1 MILFRSILSSALL
14 SALFA
19 SGVAFAQYPSKPITL
34 VVPYSAGGDSDLAG
48 RILAQ
53 AAQKYLNGNPIVV
66 LNRVG
71 ASGTI
76 GSKYVRDALPDGY
89 TLLVAR
95 IGSQAITP
103 ALDPKTTPYKWNEFT
118 FLSLMEFNPYVCVVK
133 SDAPYRTM
141 PELIDFIRKNPGK
154 LNFASAGNG
163 TVQHL
168 GPVYLFSLLGLPA
181 ESAVHV
187 PYKGGGEATQALLG
201 RQVQFVCNNLTTM
214 LSLLKAGSIKALMVT
229 TPTRLKDLPEV
240 PTSRE
245 LGWADMEHI
254 TGWSAL
260 YGPPGMPKELVERWV
275 DVMQKLAKD
284 ADWLAGN
291 AKIGG
296 IPAVRSPADTEKFA
310 REQYEL
316 YERLGT
322 ATGLRKP

>member
-1 MILFRSILSSALL
+1 MKTFCSFVA
-14 SALFA
+14 AAVFV
-19 SGVAFAQYPSKPITL
+19 SGAAFAQYPSKPITL

-48 RILAQ
+48 RNLAHV
-53 AAQKYLNGNPIVV
+53 AQKYLNGTPIVV

-76 GSKYVRDALPDGY
+76 GSKYVRDAAPDGY
-89 TLLVAR
+89 TLLIAR

-103 ALDPKTTPYKWNEFT
+103 ALDPKATPYKWNDFT
-118 FLSLMEFNPYVCVVK
+118 FLSVMELNPYVCVVK
-133 SDAPYRTM
+133 PDAPYRTM

-168 GPVYLFSLLGLPA
+168 GPVYLFSLVGLPSEA
-181 ESAVHV
+181 AVHV

-201 RQVQFVCNNLTTM
+201 GQVQFVCNNLTTM
-214 LSLLKAGSIKALMVT
+214 LSLIKAGTMRALMVT
-229 TPTRLKDLPEV
+229 TPQRLAELPEV

-245 LGWADMEHI
+245 LGWTDMEHV

-260 YGPPGMPKELVERWV
+260 YGPPGMPKDLVERWV

-284 ADWLAGN
+284 PDWLAGN

-296 IPAVRSPADTEKFA
+296 IPAVRSPAETEKFA
-310 REQYEL
+310 RGQYEL

-322 ATGLRKP
+322 ATGMRKP

>member
-1 MILFRSILSSALL
+1 MTFVRSVFTAALLVSSA
-14 SALFA
+14 AL
-19 SGVAFAQYPSKPITL
+19 AQYPSKPITL

-48 RILAQ
+48 RNLALV
-53 AAQKYLNGNPIVV
+53 AQKYLNGTPIVV

-76 GSKYVRDALPDGY
+76 GSKHVRDAAPDGY

-103 ALDPKTTPYKWNEFT
+103 ALDPKGTPYKWNDFT
-118 FLSLMEFNPYVCVVK
+118 FLSVMELNPYVCVVK
-133 SDAPYRTM
+133 PDAPYKSM
-141 PELIDFIRKNPGK
+141 PELIDYIRKNPGK

-168 GPVYLFSLLGLPA
+168 GPVYLFSLLGLPTD
-181 ESAVHV
+181 SAVHV

-201 RQVQFVCNNLTTM
+201 GQVQFICNNLTTM
-214 LSLLKAGSIKALMVT
+214 LSLIKAGNIKAIMVT
-229 TPTRLKDLPEV
+229 TPERLKDLPDV

-245 LGWADMEHI
+245 LGWTGMEQI

-260 YGPPGMPKELVERWV
+260 YGPPGMPKDIVERWV
-275 DVMQKLAKD
+275 EVMQKLARD
-284 ADWLAGN
+284 PDWLAGN

-296 IPAVRSPADTEKFA
+296 IPSVRSPGETEKFA

-316 YERLGT
+316 YEKLGA